1 MIIEIIPNASTVRT
15 GITGLRGELG
25 ERRVVGEREISR
37 EAREFGEQKKKRK
50 NAIFEWHDR
59 IW

>member
-15 GITGLRGELG
+15 GIGLRGELG

-50 NAIFEWHDR
+50 NHIFE
-59 IW
+59 

>member
-25 ERRVVGEREISR
+25 EGRVVGEREISR

-50 NAIFEWHDR
+50 NVIFE
-59 IW
+59 